1 MRDAAFNDFHVHWII
16 PTGEWEAEWRPL
28 KPGRI
33 ARRFC
38 CICVNRPTL
47 KGRWVSLMRCSRPCV
62 EMFICCLHAATRPGL
77 LLEPAQVLVFL
88 WDQGS
93 LNMNNP
99 PPILRF
105 QSEPL
110 KLDTFLPSGQTRG
123 ETHTHDAARAVCV
136 MYTREPASLCW
147 ALGLIAVCCLLICRA

>member
-1 MRDAAFNDFHVHWII
+1 MAAPQAWAYRTPLLLHLCQQTHTEGQVGVIDALLTSVCRDVH
-16 PTGEWEAEWRPL
+16 L
-28 KPGRI
+28 LF
-33 ARRFC
+33 ARRHPAWTPF
-38 CICVNRPTL
+38 RTSA
-47 KGRWVSLMRCSRPCV
+47 GAGVSV
-62 EMFICCLHAATRPGL
+62 
-77 LLEPAQVLVFL
+77 
-88 WDQGS
+88 GS
-93 LNMNNP
+93 VKFEHEQPP